1 MESWGFS
8 SAEGRVPQSLLN
20 QGLKVTHV
28 RLMLANEA
36 ANTVAA
42 AAAVQCAATA
52 LEEDLLTPPYGGGPD
67 QEDQNPAGGPDPS

>member
-42 AAAVQCAATA
+42 AAVQCAATA

-67 QEDQNPAGGPDPS
+67 QEDQNPAGGPDLS